1 MEDAVK
7 HKLLPKKKLKTLE
20 RALAFKNKA
29 KTELSRSIVQKE
41 ITSKV
46 KLSQKTPAL
55 KVLKRPEVSIF
66 DIHLKT
72 TKSKTNLADWL
83 KKDVLYDLESDIK
96 YEGYINRHQKEI
108 NRLLK
113 HESQKIPRS
122 FVFSSV
128 PGLSKEALEKLSLVR
143 PENLG
148 QASRVSGIT
157 PADMSSLLVFLSK

>member
-1 MEDAVK
+1 M
-7 HKLLPKKKLKTLE
+7 
-20 RALAFKNKA
+20 AFKNKTKA
-29 KTELSRSIVQKE
+29 ELGRSITQKE
-41 ITSKV
+41 ITPKI

-55 KVLKRPEVSIF
+55 KVLKRPEISIF

-72 TKSKTNLADWL
+72 INKNESLANWL
-83 KKDVLYDLESDIK
+83 KEDVLYDLESDVK

-113 HESQKIPRS
+113 HENQKIPEN
-122 FVFSSV
+122 FMYSSV
-128 PGLSKEALEKLSLVR
+128 PGLSKEALEKLNLIK

-157 PADMSSLLVFLSK
+157 PADMSSLLIFLSK

>member
-1 MEDAVK
+1 MVYFSILTVIQFFYTPIRNISISDIIS
-7 HKLLPKKKLKTLE
+7 KT
-20 RALAFKNKA
+20 
-29 KTELSRSIVQKE
+29 
-41 ITSKV
+41 

-66 DIHLKT
+66 DIQIKT
-72 TKSKTNLADWL
+72 TKNKTGLADWL
-83 KKDVLYDLESDIK
+83 KEDVLYDLESDIK

-113 HESQKIPRS
+113 HENQKIPKN

-128 PGLSKEALEKLSLVR
+128 PGLSKEALEKLSLVK

-157 PADMSSLLVFLSK
+157 PA